1 MNMDNTLLGRISG
14 LLTELDGEAKAAAV
28 KSATE
33 LDLSGSGSKDPG
45 SKGGKT
51 SHPTGKLDGN
61 SGPAVLGSRGK
72 ENEAD
77 LKDAYTAG
85 VDNTSPSDIGGQ
97 DDKQYNIGAHQ
108 SATGE
113 DPSVEDDYKGTTS
126 DPGTSHPADASRM
139 GEKYSSMRFP
149 ALVKL
154 AYSKMN
160 DSLALLANGESVSA
174 NRIDET
180 KLAAQ
185 AGYELADALTSG
197 GVGQDKTA
205 AVQAL
210 FAGIIKEAEQDADN
224 VGQLMHAYRE
234 LQKQAEAGMDPAMME
249 GTISPEG
256 SGAGPEAGPPGG
268 APSGSAGGVPMM
280 PGGEGGHGEP
290 DGDEGGM
297 PDMGG
302 GMGGEGGE
310 GGGDHQAAVEELLN
324 ALMELGISPEQLGAV
339 AQGAHGGEKAASV
352 LDPRLQ
358 KMAAHLAT
366 KHPGEIEPLYR
377 MATWSAQLRDSGQA
391 KIKTATGRQRQER
404 DEIKNY
410 LREACGIR

>member
-1 MNMDNTLLGRISG
+1 MNTDNMILGRISS
-14 LLTELDGEAKAAAV
+14 LLTEVDGDV
-28 KSATE
+28 KSAAQKAATE
-33 LDLSGSGSKDPG
+33 LDLSGSGAKDPG

-97 DDKQYNIGAHQ
+97 DDQQYNIGAHQ

-113 DPSVEDDYKGTTS
+113 DPSVENDYKGHIE
-126 DPGTSHPADASRM
+126 DPGTAHPAKASG
-139 GEKYSSMRFP
+139 GEKYSSMQFP

-154 AYSKMN
+154 AFSKMN
-160 DSLALLANGESVSA
+160 DSLALLANGADLATKSAAVSGNKVQEA
-174 NRIDET
+174 
-180 KLAAQ
+180 KLAAA

-197 GVGQDKTA
+197 NLGQDKTA
-205 AVQAL
+205 AAQAM
-210 FAGIIKEAEQDADN
+210 FAGIFKEAQQDADN
-224 VGQLMHAYRE
+224 VGQLMLAYEHMR
-234 LQKQAEAGMDPAMME
+234 KQAEEGIDPAMLA
-249 GTISPEG
+249 GAVSPDG

-268 APSGSAGGVPMM
+268 MP
-280 PGGEGGHGEP
+280 PGGGPGEP

-297 PDMGG
+297 PGMPGMSGD
-302 GMGGEGGE
+302 MGGEGGE
-310 GGGDHQAAVEELLN
+310 GGGDHEAAIQELAN
-324 ALMELGISPEQLGAV
+324 ALMELGISPEQMAAV
-339 AQGAHGGEKAASV
+339 AQGAHGGEKAAAV

-358 KMAAHLAT
+358 KMAGHLAAR
-366 KHPGEIEPLYR
+366 HPQEIPAIYN
-377 MATWSAQLRDSGQA
+377 MAVQTAKMRDQGR
-391 KIKTATGRQRQER
+391 IKVKEATGRQRQER

-410 LREACGIR
+410 LRESFGLR